1 MAKNDIYTKKNF
13 SAILW
18 SCHNIIR
25 GNDKLSPEAAFD
37 EISKVLF
44 IKICKERYYS
54 STGGVYGS
62 EVYKQEKETYG
73 ENNSIPYYQELFRET
88 KEKFADDEI
97 FEKSEKLRIKE
108 GSFESI
114 LKELETYNL
123 ATIDDDVKGVAFES
137 FLSKTFRGELG
148 QFFTP
153 RTIVDFMVG
162 VLNPQE
168 GERIC
173 DPCCGSGG
181 FLIKAFEYVKSLIN
195 RNHPQEAVW
204 RIKELSNKQIYGTDA
219 NPRMARIAKM
229 NMIMHGDGH
238 SGVYHHD
245 GLLNIGEI
253 EDGSFDVIIT
263 NPPFGARVDKQSKI
277 TEEDGLPQKFVG
289 KKIVSL
295 FKISKYST
303 ATEVLFIERCLNL
316 LKQGKRMGI
325 VLPEG
330 VLGNGTSKRV
340 REFVEARAR
349 ILLIVSLPVDVFAS
363 AGASVKSSIVFLQKF
378 TESERNEWEAAKQEM
393 TCELKR
399 GGRYTDSE
407 IADMVAVRLR
417 ERFSYEVA
425 MSDIA
430 FAGIDAQGDEA
441 KNQLPEL
448 LKEYQKY
455 TDKEKTE

>member
-13 SAILW
+13 SSILW
-18 SCHNIIR
+18 NCHNIIR

-44 IKICKERYYS
+44 IKICKERYYPS
-54 STGGVYGS
+54 AEGVYG
-62 EVYKQEKETYG
+62 EEEYKREKDKYDAS
-73 ENNSIPYYQELFRET
+73 NSQVPYFQQLFQET
-88 KEKFADDEI
+88 KEKYADDEI

-108 GSFESI
+108 SSFESI
-114 LKELETYNL
+114 LTELETYNL

-153 RTIVDFMVG
+153 RTIVDFMVN
-162 VLNPQE
+162 VLDPKV
-168 GERIC
+168 GEKIC

-181 FLIKAFEYVKSLIN
+181 FLIKAFEYVRNQIN
-195 RNHPQEAVW
+195 RDYSTDAEW
-204 RIKELSNKQIYGTDA
+204 KIKELSNKQIYGTDA

-238 SGVYHHD
+238 SGVFHHD
-245 GLLNIGEI
+245 GLLNIGNI
-253 EDGSFDVIIT
+253 KDGTFDVIIT
-263 NPPFGARVDKQSKI
+263 NPPFGARIDKNSKI
-277 TEEDGLPQKFVG
+277 TEEDGLPENYLG

-295 FKISKYST
+295 YKISKYST
-303 ATEVLFIERCLNL
+303 ATEVLFIERCLKL
-316 LKQGKRMGI
+316 LKPGKRMGI

-330 VLGNGTSKRV
+330 VLGTGNMKRV

-349 ILLIVSLPVDVFAS
+349 ILLIVSLPVEVFAS

-378 TESERNEWEAAKQEM
+378 TEEERKQREVY
-393 TCELKR
+393 TKEIVKTLKS
-399 GGRYTDSE
+399 GKKYTDSE
-407 IADMVAVRLR
+407 IADRVAVSLR
-417 ERFSYEVA
+417 EHFSYDVP
-425 MSDIA
+425 MSEIQY
-430 FAGIDAQGDEA
+430 AGIDAQGDEA

-448 LKEYQKY
+448 LIEFKKY
-455 TDKEKTE
+455 CSNQR

>member
-13 SAILW
+13 SSILW
-18 SCHNIIR
+18 NCHNIIR

-44 IKICKERYYS
+44 IKICKERYYPS
-54 STGGVYGS
+54 AESVYGS
-62 EVYKQEKETYG
+62 NVYKKEKEDYN
-73 ENNSIPYYQELFRET
+73 ESAPLIPYFQQLFQET
-88 KEKFADDEI
+88 KEKYADDEI

-108 GSFESI
+108 SSFESI
-114 LKELETYNL
+114 LTEMETYNL

-153 RTIVDFMVG
+153 RTIVDFMVS
-162 VLNPQE
+162 VLDPKV

-181 FLIKAFEYVKSLIN
+181 FLIKAFEYVRNQIN
-195 RNHPQEAVW
+195 RDYPTDIEW

-238 SGVYHHD
+238 SGVFHHD

-253 EDGSFDVIIT
+253 KDETFDVIIT
-263 NPPFGARVDKQSKI
+263 NPPFGARIDKNSKI
-277 TEEDGLPQKFVG
+277 TEEDGLPEKYLG

-295 FKISKYST
+295 YKISKYST

-316 LKQGKRMGI
+316 LKPGKRMGI

-330 VLGNGTSKRV
+330 VLGNGNMKRV

-349 ILLIVSLPVDVFAS
+349 ILLIVSLPVEVFAS
-363 AGASVKSSIVFLQKF
+363 AGASVKSSVVFLQKF
-378 TESERNEWEAAKQEM
+378 TEEERIQREIYAKEIVKK
-393 TCELKR
+393 LKSAKD
-399 GGRYTDSE
+399 YTDSE
-407 IADMVAVRLR
+407 IADREAMSLR
-417 ERFSYEVA
+417 ERFNYDVL
-425 MSDIA
+425 MSEIQY
-430 FAGIDAQGDEA
+430 AGIDAQGDEA

-448 LKEYQKY
+448 LSEYKKCISNQ
-455 TDKEKTE
+455 D

>member
-1 MAKNDIYTKKNF
+1 MAKNNIYTKKNF
-13 SAILW
+13 SSVLW
-18 SCHNIIR
+18 NCHNIIR

-44 IKICKERYYS
+44 IKICKERYYPS
-54 STGGVYGS
+54 ADSVYGS
-62 EVYKQEKETYG
+62 DKYKKEKEEYIEST
-73 ENNSIPYYQELFRET
+73 SLPYFQQLFQET
-88 KEKFADDEI
+88 KEKYADDEI

-108 GSFESI
+108 NSFESI
-114 LKELETYNL
+114 LTELETYNL
-123 ATIDDDVKGVAFES
+123 ATIDDDVKGIAFES

-153 RTIVDFMVG
+153 RTIVDFMVS
-162 VLNPQE
+162 VLDPKVD
-168 GERIC
+168 ERIC

-181 FLIKAFEYVKSLIN
+181 FLIKAFEYIKKQIN
-195 RNHPQEAVW
+195 SDYSTDVEW

-238 SGVYHHD
+238 SGVFHHD

-253 EDGSFDVIIT
+253 KDGTFDVIIT
-263 NPPFGARVDKQSKI
+263 NPPFGARIDKKSKI
-277 TEEDGLPQKFVG
+277 TEEDGLPESYLG

-316 LKQGKRMGI
+316 LKPGKRMGI

-330 VLGNGTSKRV
+330 VLGNGNMKRV

-349 ILLIVSLPVDVFAS
+349 ILLIVSLPIEVFAS

-378 TESERNEWEAAKQEM
+378 TEEERMQR
-393 TCELKR
+393 ELFTKEIVKTLKS
-399 GGRYTDSE
+399 GKNYTDSE
-407 IADMVAVRLR
+407 IADKEAQLLR
-417 ERFSYEVA
+417 ERFNYDVP
-425 MSDIA
+425 MSEIQY
-430 FAGIDAQGDEA
+430 AGIDAQGDEA

-448 LKEYQKY
+448 LSEYKKY
-455 TDKEKTE
+455 ISNQG

>member
-1 MAKNDIYTKKNF
+1 MAKDIYTKKNF
-13 SAILW
+13 SSILW
-18 SCHNIIR
+18 NCHNIIR

-37 EISKVLF
+37 EISKILF
-44 IKICKERYYS
+44 IKICRERYRPS
-54 STGGVYGS
+54 SEGVYGG
-62 EVYKQEKETYG
+62 EDYKKEKEEYDA
-73 ENNSIPYYQELFRET
+73 SSLLIMPYFQQLFQET
-88 KEKFADDEI
+88 KEKYADDEI

-108 GSFESI
+108 SSFESI
-114 LKELETYNL
+114 LTELEAFNL

-153 RTIVDFMVG
+153 RTIVDFMVNILDPK
-162 VLNPQE
+162 V
-168 GERIC
+168 GEKIC

-181 FLIKAFEYVKSLIN
+181 FLIKAFEHVRNQIN
-195 RNHPQEAVW
+195 RDYSTDVEW

-238 SGVYHHD
+238 SGVFHHD
-245 GLLNIGEI
+245 GLLNIGNI
-253 EDGSFDVIIT
+253 NDGTFDVIIT
-263 NPPFGARVDKQSKI
+263 NPPFGAHIDKNSKI
-277 TEEDGLPQKFVG
+277 TEEDGLPENYLG

-295 FKISKYST
+295 YKISKYST

-316 LKQGKRMGI
+316 LKPGKRMGI

-330 VLGNGTSKRV
+330 VLGTGSMKRV

-349 ILLIVSLPVDVFAS
+349 ILLIVSLPVEVFAS

-378 TESERNEWEAAKQEM
+378 TEEERKQRETYAKEIAKK
-393 TCELKR
+393 LKS
-399 GGRYTDSE
+399 GKDYTDSE
-407 IADMVAVRLR
+407 IADRVAVALR
-417 ERFSYEVA
+417 ENFSYDVA
-425 MSDIA
+425 MSEILY
-430 FAGIDAQGDEA
+430 AGIDAQGDEA

-448 LKEYQKY
+448 LSEYKKY
-455 TDKEKTE
+455 SSNQG